1 MRIDDEL
8 NLLRMI
14 LKWIKGLIR
23 NSIDMIIEND
33 DRIND

>member
-8 NLLRMI
+8 NLRMI